1 MPTAS
6 LQTAA
11 PTRIVAL
18 ALLLP
23 AAGFAAA
30 PPAATGPPPPDAC
43 ALLTP
48 AEVAAEQQRPVVD
61 TVPSAQ
67 PGTTI
72 DLLQCVYRTEDL
84 AGSVSLALTVPHA
97 GTTGG
102 ARDFWRSRF
111 HPGGGHRGKEDPP
124 RPVAGLGEEA
134 FWVGDPVAGSLYVLA
149 GERFLRISVGGV
161 RDQAERR
168 ERAARLAAAALGR
181 LP

>member
-1 MPTAS
+1 MPIAR
-6 LQTAA
+6 LQPATPIRVAA
-11 PTRIVAL
+11 LV
-18 ALLLP
+18 LLLP
-23 AAGFAAA
+23 AAGFASTA
-30 PPAATGPPPPDAC
+30 PAPTGVPAPDAC

-48 AEVAAEQQRPVVD
+48 AEVAAEQQRTVVA

-102 ARDFWRSRF
+102 ARDFWRARF
-111 HPGGGHRGKEDPP
+111 HPEGGHRGKEDPP

-161 RDQAERR
+161 RDQTERQQ
-168 ERAARLAAAALGR
+168 RAARLAAAALGR